1 MYLTLFQM
9 KCSWGLS
16 ESSLPLEWDEFEA
29 NIQWRS
35 RIHNKT
41 DEIDTLDK
49 SKAIVRREQDLLSF
63 ILHSFLNP
71 HATFNLWDETKK
83 LRQNSKVHGW
93 WSWREFKEF
102 STRNIF
108 DEPFTKQSNSQLLE
122 VYILVIKK
130 LF

>member
-1 MYLTLFQM
+1 MYLTLFQI
-9 KCSWGLS
+9 KNSWGLP
-16 ESSLPLEWDEFEA
+16 ESSLPLGWEKTEA
-29 NIQWRS
+29 NIPWRS

-71 HATFNLWDETKK
+71 HTTFKLWDEKKK

-93 WSWREFKEF
+93 WSWREFNEF

-122 VYILVIKK
+122 VYILAIKK